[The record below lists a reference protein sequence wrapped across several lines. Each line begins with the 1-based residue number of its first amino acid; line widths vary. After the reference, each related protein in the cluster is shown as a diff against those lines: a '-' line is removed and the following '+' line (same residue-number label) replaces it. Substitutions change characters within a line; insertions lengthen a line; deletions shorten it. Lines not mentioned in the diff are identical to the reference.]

1 MAVTFNPFTG
11 NLDFVN
17 PAPALGDLTDVDLQS
32 VAPEDGEALIYD
44 DATSTWIA
52 GTAAAGAAGNDTE
65 IQYNDNGT
73 LAGDADLTWDTS
85 GATSVLGVGGDI
97 NLDDGGTYTTT
108 LQVVTPTGSNK
119 TISFPDATGT
129 VGLVAGSTGQVTY
142 NDAGAYAGLATV
154 TTDGTN
160 VTLTG
165 RFISS
170 LNGALSATG
179 IAGVPIAATGTWIT
193 GGTAT
198 TCKPQFLLEPTGS
211 TSNAW
216 STSGTALGVNASSV
230 TFAGLLA
237 DMQANGSS
245 RFSVSGL
252 GRVTFGTTATT
263 GAALT
268 TELPARLF
276 SGTGTYTDNSS
287 AGTTAHGAIV
297 AFDNPAIAGSN
308 ARTYTNATTVYID
321 GAPTASTNI
330 TITNAYSF
338 FVNAGVSYFGGN
350 LQLAGGSNVV
360 LSATTGTQIG
370 TADTQLLGFYGKT
383 AIARPAS
390 ADQAALGAVTTV
402 GTNTGTPGAGLSL
415 IGDTSTT
422 DQSGALMDDL
432 AALRED
438 LAAAF
443 TLINQLR
450 TDLVNIG
457 LIKGAA

>member
-1 MAVTFNPFTG
+1 MSYKFNPFTG
-11 NLDFVN
+11 NLDLV
-17 PAPALGDLTDVDLQS
+17 
-32 VAPEDGEALIYD
+32 GEGGGS
-44 DATSTWIA
+44 ATP
-52 GTAAAGAAGNDTE
+52 
-65 IQYNDNGT
+65 
-73 LAGDADLTWDTS
+73 AGDAGEIQINDGEDPAGLGAVAGFAYDTD
-85 GATSVLGVGGDI
+85 TDVLLVPGDI
-97 NLDDGGTYTTT
+97 NLDDGGTYKTT
-108 LQVVTPTGSNK
+108 LQIVTPATADR
-119 TISFPDATGT
+119 TITFPDATGT
-129 VGLVAGSTGQVTY
+129 VALVAGSTGQLVF

-338 FVNAGVSYFGGN
+338 FVNAGASYFGGN
-350 LQLAGGSNVV
+350 LQLAAGSNIVA
-360 LSATTGTQIG
+360 ATTGSGTQICTG
-370 TADTQLLGFYGKT
+370 ATQLLGFYGAT
-383 AIARPAS
+383 AVDQPAAVADATDGTDVITRLNDLLAR
-390 ADQAALGAVTTV
+390 
-402 GTNTGTPGAGLSL
+402 
-415 IGDTSTT
+415 
-422 DQSGALMDDL
+422 M
-432 AALRED
+432 RE
-438 LAAAF
+438 L
-443 TLINQLR
+443 
-450 TDLVNIG
+450 G
-457 LIKGAA
+457 LIAT